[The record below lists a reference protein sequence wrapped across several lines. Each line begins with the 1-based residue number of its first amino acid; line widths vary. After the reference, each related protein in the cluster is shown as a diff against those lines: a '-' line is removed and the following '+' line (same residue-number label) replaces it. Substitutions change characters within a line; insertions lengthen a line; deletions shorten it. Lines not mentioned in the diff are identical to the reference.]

1 MGENSKVFGVRLV
14 LAVAGLAALTGCDSM
29 SALFGGARSTPD
41 EFRVLA
47 RAPLEV
53 PPDFNL
59 RPPQPGSP
67 RPQELVKETRATGT
81 VFGAATT
88 EATAVASAT
97 ANQSK
102 GEAALVAKAGADQ
115 ADPQIRQ
122 LVDKEWPGVVVGDRS
137 FLDSLMFW
145 KGDSAPP
152 ANAPVV
158 SRNSSSAGGG
168 AQ

>member
-1 MGENSKVFGVRLV
+1 MGENSKVFSARLM
-14 LAVAGLAALTGCDSM
+14 LAAAGLAALTGCDSLDY
-29 SALFGGARSTPD
+29 LFGGSRPTPD

-67 RPQELVKETRATGT
+67 RPQEIVKETRATST

-115 ADPQIRQ
+115 ADPQIRKI
-122 LVDKEWPGVVVGDRS
+122 VDKEWPGVVVGDRS

-145 KGDSAPP
+145 KGDSAPKD
-152 ANAPVV
+152 NAPVLN
-158 SRNSSSAGGG
+158 RDSSSAG
-168 AQ
+168 AR